1 MAASPCR
8 GYAANEMERG
18 EATGPRALRHSVISH
33 LKPISATDHL
43 GDGVPPSAG
52 PARRWWFLS
61 AQSGTRAQRDDRER
75 RGMHFGTPSTAG
87 SETAEEHRARLVR
100 PVDS

>member
-18 EATGPRALRHSVISH
+18 EGALRHSVISH
-33 LKPISATDHL
+33 LKPVSATDHL

-52 PARRWWFLS
+52 PAQRSWFLS

-75 RGMHFGTPSTAG
+75 RDMHFGTPSTAG
-87 SETAEEHRARLVR
+87 IETAEEHRAHLVR
-100 PVDS
+100 PIDS